1 MKASFYDLTTG
12 DFLQRHYDGPEELL
26 GVNIHSGTAFIEGHH
41 DHLSKRVDIA
51 TGEVIDYQPP
61 APADDADKT
70 FSWDDTIKRWTPT
83 PTLGAV
89 KRAQGAVIKAAAK
102 AEDQTDITISGNV
115 LHADFESRAS
125 LFQKVQIAQMAVA
138 DGQAFSVDWQLAD
151 ETVVTLNANQVK
163 AIVRAINTR
172 EDAIRTKA
180 HTLLAA
186 IKSAT
191 TKEEVLAITWSFP

>member
-1 MKASFYDLTTG
+1 M
-12 DFLQRHYDGPEELL
+12 EE
-26 GVNIHSGTAFIEGHH
+26 I
-41 DHLSKRVDIA
+41 
-51 TGEVIDYQPP
+51 
-61 APADDADKT
+61 KT
-70 FSWDDTIKRWTPT
+70 
-83 PTLGAV
+83 
-89 KRAQGAVIKAAAK
+89 AAK
-102 AEDQTDITISGNV
+102 VTDQTDITISGNV

-172 EDAIRTKA
+172 EDAIRAKA

-191 TKEEVLAITWSFP
+191 TKEEVLAITWAFP

>member
-1 MKASFYDLTTG
+1 MMNRYLVFDSSTG
-12 DFLQRHYDGPEELL
+12 RIHRTVVCLGDQVEAQA
-26 GVNIHSGTAFIEGHH
+26 GVNEGLVLSDAGEPGVDYVDPDTFVVTAIPPRPNPWAVFDGR
-41 DHLSKRVDIA
+41 SKTWLELRSLIQVKGAALEEI
-51 TGEVIDYQPP
+51 
-61 APADDADKT
+61 KT
-70 FSWDDTIKRWTPT
+70 
-83 PTLGAV
+83 
-89 KRAQGAVIKAAAK
+89 AAK
-102 AEDQTDITISGNV
+102 VTDQTDITISGNV

-172 EDAIRTKA
+172 EDAIRAKA

-191 TKEEVLAITWSFP
+191 TKEEVLAITWAFP